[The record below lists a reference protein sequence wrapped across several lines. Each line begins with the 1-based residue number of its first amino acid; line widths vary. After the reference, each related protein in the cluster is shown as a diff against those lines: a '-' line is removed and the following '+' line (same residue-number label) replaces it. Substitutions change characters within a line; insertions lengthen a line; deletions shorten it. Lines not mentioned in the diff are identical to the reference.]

1 MTLTVTDDLRVTS
14 RSTQTV
20 IVDQPNPSFTAPQ
33 AVTAPGSDAS
43 FDPSASTDPEGVIAK
58 YSWNFGDD
66 SPPVDTG
73 TSSAVTH
80 TYADR
85 GNYTVT
91 LTTTNGYGQIE
102 SAQHTV
108 TVDNTPTASFT
119 APQDAQIPGAAIGFD
134 AGDSMSD
141 GGSIS
146 GYSWDFGDGSAAA
159 GGVTT
164 SHEYSTTGVYDV
176 TLTVTDDLGVS
187 STATQTIM
195 VDQPNP
201 SFTAPP
207 TIVSPGSEASFDPSA
222 STDPAGVIT
231 NYSWN
236 FGDDSPPVDTGTSS
250 AVTHTYADR
259 GNYTVTLT
267 TTNSHGQIESAQH
280 TVTVD
285 NAPIAAVT
293 APANV
298 QAPGTSLGFDAGD
311 SMSDGGSISGYSW
324 DFGDGSAAAGGVT
337 ASHEYSTT
345 GVYDVTLTVTDDLR
359 VSSMATHTIIVDQ
372 PNPSFTRPQRATAP
386 GSDVQFDASGSTDP
400 EGRITDYSWNFGDG
414 SPTADGATPTHA
426 YTDRGKYTVTLTIS
440 NGYNQ
445 TDEHSAHDH
454 GRHPADRVVHGAHQ
468 RPETR
473 RRGHLRRQRLDQRRR
488 LDQRL

>member
-1 MTLTVTDDLRVTS
+1 M
-14 RSTQTV
+14 
-20 IVDQPNPSFTAPQ
+20 
-33 AVTAPGSDAS
+33 
-43 FDPSASTDPEGVIAK
+43 
-58 YSWNFGDD
+58 
-66 SPPVDTG
+66 
-73 TSSAVTH
+73 
-80 TYADR
+80 
-85 GNYTVT
+85 
-91 LTTTNGYGQIE
+91 
-102 SAQHTV
+102 
-108 TVDNTPTASFT
+108 
-119 APQDAQIPGAAIGFD
+119 
-134 AGDSMSD
+134 
-141 GGSIS
+141 
-146 GYSWDFGDGSAAA
+146 
-159 GGVTT
+159 
-164 SHEYSTTGVYDV
+164 

-372 PNPSFTRPQRATAP
+372 PNPSFTPPQRATAP

-426 YTDRGKYTVTLTIS
+426 YTDRGNYTVTLTIS

-445 TDEHSAHDH
+445 TDEHSAHVTVDTPPTASFTAPTSAQKPGDAVTFDASDSTSDGGSISGYSWHFGDGSPAGTGVATSHTYSNPGTYQVTLDGYGRPRRHEHRDAHDH
-454 GRHPADRVVHGAHQ
+454 RRRPTDRVVHGDVESNDPGDAG
-468 RPETR
+468 RV
-473 RRGHLRRQRLDQRRR
+473 
-488 LDQRL
+488 